1 MKITIRKAGSCKMCK
16 IEHDDITLEFGLMN
30 DAEFN
35 KMANEFVGAAYD
47 LIDDEV
53 LEEELYKVLLGL
65 GE

>member
-1 MKITIRKAGSCKMCK
+1 MCK